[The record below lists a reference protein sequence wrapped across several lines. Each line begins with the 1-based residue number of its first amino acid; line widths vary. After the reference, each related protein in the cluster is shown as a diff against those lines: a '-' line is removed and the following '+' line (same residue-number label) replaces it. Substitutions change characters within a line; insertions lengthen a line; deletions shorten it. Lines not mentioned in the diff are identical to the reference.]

1 MLPPFPVGSL
11 DNRWTQIASR
21 SRKLAHAGSN
31 LGGRAVAVVA
41 AVSTV
46 CAIIFITL
54 GVLGLDF
61 IMAAFGAGLIVI
73 FIVVYFIGAAKLAKA
88 IGPGNETG
96 LRVVRLTRQVAG
108 IFLFNTLVSGSWVVL
123 PETNAFLAARMV
135 IANFLM
141 PVGYSATLLLLTR
154 FIRSSFVRQETKSF
168 MLAKKRA
175 GTRSTASVAPATD
188 FTESSTKGAAAT
200 NGGST
205 TAGV

>member
-1 MLPPFPVGSL
+1 M
-11 DNRWTQIASR
+11 
-21 SRKLAHAGSN
+21 
-31 LGGRAVAVVA
+31 AVVA
-41 AVSTV
+41 AISTL

-123 PETNAFLAARMV
+123 PKTKAFLAARMV

-141 PVGYSATLLLLTR
+141 PVGFSASLLLLTR
-154 FIRSSFVRQETKSF
+154 FIRSSFVRQETKSVTR
-168 MLAKKRA
+168 AKKRA

>member
-1 MLPPFPVGSL
+1 M
-11 DNRWTQIASR
+11 
-21 SRKLAHAGSN
+21 LAHAGSN
-31 LGGRAVAVVA
+31 LGGHAVAVVA
-41 AVSTV
+41 AISTV

-108 IFLFNTLVSGSWVVL
+108 MFLFNTLLQGSWVVFG
-123 PETNAFLAARMV
+123 NASTPLAARMV

-141 PVGYSATLLLLTR
+141 PVGYSANLLLLTR
-154 FIRSSFVRQETKSF
+154 FIRSSFVRQEKKSF

-175 GTRSTASVAPATD
+175 GTRSTASVAPATN

-200 NGGST
+200 NGEST